1 MYGSN
6 DQMIC
11 GKVTLEILEVL
22 DKYNAL
28 KKSIEETF
36 AIGDYEEL
44 FFKILLE
51 MRFSIEDIQLVETC
65 YNQVIE
71 DIYG

>member
-1 MYGSN
+1 MN
-6 DQMIC
+6 C

-28 KKSIEETF
+28 KKTIEETF

-44 FFKILLE
+44 FFKVLLE

>member
-1 MYGSN
+1 MN
-6 DQMIC
+6 C
-11 GKVTLEILEVL
+11 GKVTLEILETL
-22 DKYNAL
+22 DKYNIL
-28 KKSIEETF
+28 KKTIEETF

>member
-1 MYGSN
+1 
-6 DQMIC
+6 MIC

-22 DKYNAL
+22 EKYNAL

-36 AIGDYEEL
+36 AIGDYEEI

-71 DIYG
+71 EIYG